1 MSVEV
6 IWTETAKKTLEQI
19 KIYLIDSFTETE
31 FQKLKKA
38 INENINLIKKG
49 VVQHKYFEKTNCC
62 RVIILKKTMLFYRKT
77 EGKIYIMA
85 LWDHRRM
92 KGKNKFEE

>member
-62 RVIILKKTMLFYRKT
+62 RVIILKKSNPSGLLELDDELRVPVRF
-77 EGKIYIMA
+77 
-85 LWDHRRM
+85 
-92 KGKNKFEE
+92 